1 MDWTKNAKVKKTAT
15 GKTVDRRLT
24 VTITPEMEKVFGA
37 FRDHYKDTN
46 ASFTDTGILMT
57 FIEAGV
63 RSFITDQL
71 IPKTMINHP
80 TPVHQND

>member
-37 FRDHYKDTN
+37 FRDHYKD
-46 ASFTDTGILMT
+46 SHVVFTDTGILMT

-71 IPKTMINHP
+71 IPKTMPP